1 MLYKYHNNNIHL
13 LTLLRR
19 ALLFD
24 IRLLLYRDVELY
36 TKTQFFFKFF
46 FFCNFFYFIHK
57 CLI

>member
-1 MLYKYHNNNIHL
+1 MFYKHYNNNIYS

-24 IRLLLYRDVELY
+24 IRLLSYRDVKLY
-36 TKTQFFFKFF
+36 IKVQFFLIF